1 MSNNNDSWNTESE
14 DGSELLLE
22 QIIPDIPR
30 ELWDDIIWRVLR
42 ELISVSNSDNEVL
55 TKIKQW
61 NSNNDPQVPEKELF
75 SKALW
80 ALRKWPDIS
89 WHKKITA

>member
-1 MSNNNDSWNTESE
+1 MSDNVDSWNTEPE
-14 DGSELLLE
+14 NGSELVLE
-22 QIIPDIPR
+22 QIIPDIPK

-42 ELISVSNSDNEVL
+42 ELISVSDADAEVL

-61 NSNNDPQVPEKELF
+61 NSSNDPQLPERELF

-80 ALRKWPDIS
+80 ALRKWPDIP
-89 WHKKITA
+89 WHKKVTS